1 MKSIL
6 LINGNDP
13 KALLNSTLYGADAVA
28 YDLHEAVGTA
38 DKDAA
43 RLLLQEALAF
53 FDFGD
58 SGVFVRV
65 NPLSE
70 GGTEDIA
77 VAGKGK
83 PQAFIL
89 PRADAESLPKADAA
103 VAALEAENGFA
114 PGSAKLIPTVES
126 VAAVEN
132 INALLASCPRIAAVV
147 FNAAN
152 FLKDLG
158 VADTGDA
165 MQILHARSKVALA
178 CRAAGVPAID
188 RPWYDAKDRAGFEA
202 DARNARALGFT
213 GKLAVNGGQVPL
225 IDQGYI
231 AGFEESVHFDIT
243 TVKGLKNKFFSGEG
257 MFLATLSGPGKIWL
271 QTMPFSV
278 LADRVIS
285 LVPKN

>member
-28 YDLHEAVGTA
+28 YDLHEAVSA
-38 DKDAA
+38 NDKDAA

-65 NPLSE
+65 NPMSE
-70 GGTEDIA
+70 GGDKDIV

-89 PRADAESLPKADAA
+89 PCADAQSLPQADAA
-103 VAALEAENGFA
+103 VSALEAANGFA
-114 PGSAKLIPTVES
+114 AGSIKLIPTVES

-132 INALLASCPRIAAVV
+132 IGALLASCPRIMAVI
-147 FNAAN
+147 FNAEN

-158 VADTGDA
+158 VAETGDA
-165 MQILHARSKVALA
+165 SQILYARSKVALA
-178 CRAAGVPAID
+178 CRAAGIPAID
-188 RPWYDAKDRAGFEA
+188 RPWKDLKNRDGFEA
-202 DARNARALGFT
+202 DARNGKALGFS
-213 GKLAVNGGQVPL
+213 GKLAVSGGQVPS
-225 IDQGYI
+225 INEI
-231 AGFEESVHFDIT
+231 FA
-243 TVKGLKNKFFSGEG
+243 
-257 MFLATLSGPGKIWL
+257 
-271 QTMPFSV
+271 
-278 LADRVIS
+278 
-285 LVPKN
+285 

>member
-13 KALLNSTLYGADAVA
+13 KALLNSTLYGADAVG

-225 IDQGYI
+225 INEI
-231 AGFEESVHFDIT
+231 FA
-243 TVKGLKNKFFSGEG
+243 
-257 MFLATLSGPGKIWL
+257 
-271 QTMPFSV
+271 
-278 LADRVIS
+278 
-285 LVPKN
+285 